1 MSLLVIMMAAFV
13 SVNLM
18 SCGDDDDVA
27 EEDKVGSI
35 YGIVTELG
43 TAEPMKAVGVE
54 LFNFSSYKE
63 YSGEY
68 EFKDKTTLLKTVT
81 FDDGHFE
88 FNNLNP
94 GQYGVTVVADGYET
108 VTGIVSV
115 EAGRQARIDLQ
126 IKKLKTYMVVRTTE
140 ATIVGTKVTLSG
152 EYTNEPG
159 YAPSEVGIVYAS
171 YNNPQNGGEL
181 IKCKVDNL
189 TKTFSATIDN
199 LEKGTYYFQA
209 YATNMVGKA
218 YGEVR
223 SFKMAIVPVVTTL
236 DPTNVLA
243 TTATLNGRID
253 AEGDPAYTE
262 RGFVYSKS
270 YNMPTVT
277 DPANATTKVPVS
289 GRNKTFSANISSLT
303 ENTKYYVRAYAT
315 SEDGTF
321 YGAIKTFTPSSPLP
335 SVTTLDV
342 TNILTT
348 SATLNGRIE
357 SAGDPAY
364 IERGF
369 LYSKS
374 HEVPTISDPSTAT
387 VKAVVAGT
395 SKDFSTS
402 ISSLTEGSTYY
413 ARAYA
418 TSSKGTS
425 YGEVKIFK
433 PEHPDYVVVGNL
445 MIQKEDLGGKVTWS
459 SAYTLCYGSRV
470 AGYSDW
476 RLPTIVELGTIYGA
490 KDRIPNLTTDVY
502 WSSTYYDT
510 TNDYYKLN
518 MYYCIN
524 FYDGAK
530 HIREDYNS
538 SSYNSRVRAVRT
550 K

>member
-13 SVNLM
+13 SVNLV
-18 SCGDDDDVA
+18 SCGDDDEVA

-63 YSGEY
+63 YSGKY

-270 YNMPTVT
+270 YSVPTVD
-277 DPANATTKVPVS
+277 DPANATTKVRVS
-289 GRNKTFSANISSLT
+289 GRNKEFSANISSL
-303 ENTKYYVRAYAT
+303 EESVQYYVRAYAT
-315 SEDGTF
+315 NADGT
-321 YGAIKTFTPSSPLP
+321 
-335 SVTTLDV
+335 V
-342 TNILTT
+342 
-348 SATLNGRIE
+348 
-357 SAGDPAY
+357 
-364 IERGF
+364 
-369 LYSKS
+369 
-374 HEVPTISDPSTAT
+374 
-387 VKAVVAGT
+387 
-395 SKDFSTS
+395 
-402 ISSLTEGSTYY
+402 
-413 ARAYA
+413 
-418 TSSKGTS
+418 
-425 YGEVKIFK
+425 YGEVKTIK
-433 PEHPDYVVVGNL
+433 YESPDYVIINNL
-445 MIQKEDLGGKVTWS
+445 MVQRKDVRDGDISQTDAEALCKNSRIGGF
-459 SAYTLCYGSRV
+459 
-470 AGYSDW
+470 SDW
-476 RLPTIVELGTIYGA
+476 RLPTIDELRMLYSE
-490 KDRIPNLTTDVY
+490 KDKIPNILTYTWWDENKYTYYTYYYY
-502 WSSTYYDT
+502 WSSDTYTTTYGSVYAYNFSFNYASVYDSNVT
-510 TNDYYKLN
+510 KSSN
-518 MYYCIN
+518 MR
-524 FYDGAK
+524 A
-530 HIREDYNS
+530 
-538 SSYNSRVRAVRT
+538 RAVRT
-550 K
+550 IE